1 MRLAALARVHLGR
14 VLRALGRIA
23 PARVALE
30 AASAWHREAGG
41 GEQAALGECLL
52 AALDARDGVPGA
64 AQRLE
69 ALLDA
74 ARRDDDAPVEVF
86 ALDALG
92 RSEEAD
98 RRMPA
103 AAALHHRA
111 GSGRRGRWFSSTNA
125 SRPPMTIAIPTPA
138 GR

>member
-1 MRLAALARVHLGR
+1 MLARVHLGR

-23 PARVALE
+23 PARAALE

-52 AALDARDGVPGA
+52 AALDARDGDPGA
-64 AQRLE
+64 RARIE
-69 ALLDA
+69 ALHAA
-74 ARRDDDAPVEVF
+74 ARRDGDAPVEVF

-92 RSEEAD
+92 RSDEAD

-103 AAALHHRA
+103 AAHFITQRDRVDAAA
-111 GSGRRGRWFSSTNA
+111 GSA
-125 SRPPMTIAIPTPA
+125 SRTPA
-138 GR
+138 GRR

>member
-1 MRLAALARVHLGR
+1 

-23 PARVALE
+23 PARAALE

-52 AALDARDGVPGA
+52 AALDARDGDPGA
-64 AQRLE
+64 RARLE
-69 ALLDA
+69 ALLAA

-103 AAALHHRA
+103 ATHFITQRDRTDA
-111 GSGRRGRWFSSTNA
+111 GSAAR
-125 SRPPMTIAIPTPA
+125 TPA
-138 GR
+138 GRP